1 MFDTKFLSNNE
12 ILNSDSFLK
21 YSRLICQ
28 VKVKTMKKL
37 LNYFQRIWLVL
48 LYDWLLNSPIIELDY
63 KYLYLILNLCIGFIL
78 QFVDLGV
85 VTSIEY
91 NHKPV
96 ESARKGQE
104 VCVKI
109 EPIPGEAPK
118 MFGRHFD
125 EKDFVVSKVSFSC
138 FLIYRSNIFI
148 WVNQRCWI
156 NDLHKISSRIL

>member
-1 MFDTKFLSNNE
+1 M
-12 ILNSDSFLK
+12 SDDFF
-21 YSRLICQ
+21 RVNLIC
-28 VKVKTMKKL
+28 VFL
-37 LNYFQRIWLVL
+37 L
-48 LYDWLLNSPIIELDY
+48 
-63 KYLYLILNLCIGFIL
+63 L

-109 EPIPGEAPK
+109 EPVPGEAPK

-125 EKDFVVSKVSFSC
+125 EKDFIVSRVSCQNVVQTKTTETFV
-138 FLIYRSNIFI
+138 LIKLAR
-148 WVNQRCWI
+148 VI
-156 NDLHKISSRIL
+156 N

>member
-1 MFDTKFLSNNE
+1 M
-12 ILNSDSFLK
+12 
-21 YSRLICQ
+21 
-28 VKVKTMKKL
+28 
-37 LNYFQRIWLVL
+37 
-48 LYDWLLNSPIIELDY
+48 
-63 KYLYLILNLCIGFIL
+63 
-78 QFVDLGV
+78 

-125 EKDFVVSKVSFSC
+125 EKDFVVSKVGLWSYNLSTGVSSVTLDGRFTGYYREHYRQLLNSENIIPYPPSM
-138 FLIYRSNIFI
+138 FMISVSLILRTIHSRTYNKGVHTLKKCRHDF
-148 WVNQRCWI
+148 VI
-156 NDLHKISSRIL
+156 NDRYHEEGRNSVVRIFSLKANSSLSEFDSLWNNETPYV

>member
-1 MFDTKFLSNNE
+1 M
-12 ILNSDSFLK
+12 
-21 YSRLICQ
+21 
-28 VKVKTMKKL
+28 
-37 LNYFQRIWLVL
+37 
-48 LYDWLLNSPIIELDY
+48 
-63 KYLYLILNLCIGFIL
+63 
-78 QFVDLGV
+78 

-125 EKDFVVSKVSFSC
+125 EKDFVVSKVSFFMFFNSS
-138 FLIYRSNIFI
+138 IKFI
-148 WVNQRCWI
+148 QVSQRC
-156 NDLHKISSRIL
+156 